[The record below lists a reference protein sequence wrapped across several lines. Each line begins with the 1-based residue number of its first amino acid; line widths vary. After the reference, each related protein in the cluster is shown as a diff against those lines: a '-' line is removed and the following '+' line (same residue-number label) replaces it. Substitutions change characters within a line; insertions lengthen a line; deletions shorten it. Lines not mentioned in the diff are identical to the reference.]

1 MINTDKFDIYVR
13 LLLFLVVEY
22 TMDADRVQ
30 RLGALV
36 GIGIASQV
44 ANEVMQ
50 AKSSAHS
57 FWLIVALSLGMIV
70 VQSILEAIEAFDM
83 HLKQQK
89 TYAATNFVGWLRT
102 LAQTCTGVETIVW
115 TLYGSAVGQW
125 VLRM

>member
-1 MINTDKFDIYVR
+1 
-13 LLLFLVVEY
+13 
-22 TMDADRVQ
+22 MDSDRVQ

-57 FWLIVALSLGMIV
+57 FWLIVALSLGMVV
-70 VQSILEAIEAFDM
+70 VQTLLQAITSFEL
-83 HLKQQK
+83 HLQRKK
-89 TYAATNFVGWLRT
+89 TYPAVNFTGWLRT
-102 LAQTCTGVETIVW
+102 LAQTCTGIETIVW